1 MTKSKKLTQFFE
13 EESVMKAKSYAAAPV
28 TSHGNCHMEKKSLRG
43 AAVVGSHSTPITLHE
58 IELCTRVSSS
68 FWKQWDSWKRA
79 AKNTLNCLIGCSI
92 GDFGMLIFLQT
103 YYPNTAMWIT
113 MALAMTSGLVTSILF
128 ETMMLKLKEGFLWKT
143 AFQTAFSMSFLSMLG
158 MELAENGTDYFLT
171 GGVVPVSDPWYW
183 MALAISLV
191 AGFVA
196 PLPYNYYK
204 IRKYG
209 KTCH

>member
-1 MTKSKKLTQFFE
+1 
-13 EESVMKAKSYAAAPV
+13 
-28 TSHGNCHMEKKSLRG
+28 
-43 AAVVGSHSTPITLHE
+43 
-58 IELCTRVSSS
+58 
-68 FWKQWDSWKRA
+68 
-79 AKNTLNCLIGCSI
+79 
-92 GDFGMLIFLQT
+92 MLIFLQT